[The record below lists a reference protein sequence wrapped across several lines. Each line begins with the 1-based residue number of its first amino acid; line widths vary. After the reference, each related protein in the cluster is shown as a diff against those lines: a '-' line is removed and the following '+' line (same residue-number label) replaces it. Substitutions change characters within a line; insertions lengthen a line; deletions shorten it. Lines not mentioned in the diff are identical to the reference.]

1 MAFGIYQLYHRFQP
15 RFRQARRRRLLE
27 FIHRT
32 QTATILD
39 LGGNVYDWYEVPTT
53 ARITVLNLAL
63 AGPPPD
69 PAGNIS
75 FIAGDACQ
83 LPFADQ
89 SFDLVYSNS
98 VIEHLATAENQRRFA
113 SEARR
118 VGRALFIQTPNRW
131 FPIEPHFIAPFFHFL
146 PKRAQSLFLPHL
158 SLRSLL
164 RSGDN
169 ADLHCL
175 FAELRLLSARQL
187 QGLFPESTI
196 QRERLFGLTKSL
208 IAAKPSL

>member
-1 MAFGIYQLYHRFQP
+1 MAFGIYQLYHLLQP
-15 RFRQARRRRLLE
+15 RFRQARRRLLLD
-27 FIHRT
+27 FIQRT
-32 QTATILD
+32 RVATILD
-39 LGGNVYDWYEVPTT
+39 LGGNVYDWLDFPTT

-63 AGPPPD
+63 TGPPPD

-75 FIAGDACQ
+75 FLIGDACQ

-98 VIEHLATAENQRRFA
+98 VIEHLATEENQRRFA
-113 SEARR
+113 NEARR

-131 FPIEPHFIAPFFHFL
+131 FPVEPHFLAPFFHFL
-146 PKRAQSLFLPHL
+146 PKRAQSLFLPHF
-158 SLRSLL
+158 SVRGLL

-169 ADLHCL
+169 ADLPRL

-187 QGLFPESTI
+187 QNLFPESTI
-196 QRERLFGLTKSL
+196 HRERLLGLTKSL